1 MTIFLQQLKDQ
12 ILSLNREIEERHSE
26 LEKLQQ
32 RRERENQEGIALI
45 AMLKSD
51 VDLSHG
57 ERSVAAPAS
66 WLGYM
71 LASGRWDPVPRGSLS
86 REVLNP
92 KMGAELSP
100 A

>member
-12 ILSLNREIEERHSE
+12 ILSLNREVEERHSE
-26 LEKLQQ
+26 LEKLQE
-32 RRERENQEGIALI
+32 RRERENQEGTALI

-66 WLGYM
+66 WLECM
-71 LASGRWDPVPRGSLS
+71 LVGIYRWDPVPHGSPVQGGLKPQD
-86 REVLNP
+86 RR
-92 KMGAELSP
+92 
-100 A
+100 